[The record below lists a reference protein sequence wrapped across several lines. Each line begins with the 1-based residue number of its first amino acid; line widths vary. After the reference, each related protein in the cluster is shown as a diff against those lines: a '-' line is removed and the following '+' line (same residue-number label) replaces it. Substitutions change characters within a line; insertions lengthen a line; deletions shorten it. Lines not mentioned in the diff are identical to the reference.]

1 MMAFGRSS
9 TKQAQRIADRA
20 VDVSEEALAAA
31 AEYLGLKKP
40 PIRSSGQD
48 ALAFIGGLLFGGLAA
63 AAVAIVLAPTD
74 GQTFRT
80 RLMAQ
85 LDDLL
90 GRTDDDADT
99 APAPFDP
106 ARDAV
111 SAAVTP
117 VVSAPA
123 GA

>member
-1 MMAFGRSS
+1 MAFGRSS
-9 TKQAQRIADRA
+9 QKQAQRIADRA
-20 VDVSEEALAAA
+20 VDVSEEAIAAA

-40 PIRSSGQD
+40 LVRSSGQD

-63 AAVAIVLAPTD
+63 ATVAILLAPTD
-74 GQTFRT
+74 GQTFRA
-80 RLMAQ
+80 RLTAQ

-99 APAPFDP
+99 ASAPFGP
-106 ARDAV
+106 SRDAV
-111 SAAVTP
+111 PAAAPPSA
-117 VVSAPA
+117 VSAPA